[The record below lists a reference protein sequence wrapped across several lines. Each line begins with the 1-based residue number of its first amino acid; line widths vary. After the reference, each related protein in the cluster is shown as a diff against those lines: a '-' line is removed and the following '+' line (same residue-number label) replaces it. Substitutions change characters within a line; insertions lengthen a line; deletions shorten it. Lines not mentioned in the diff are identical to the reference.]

1 MEQKQAKRRG
11 RPPKSEQ
18 KPKEEKQVQFE
29 ITEEPNSTIII
40 DSEEEGFLENLN
52 NENYGK
58 EMSSFE
64 MEQDQEEIEEAWES
78 ETEQQHYDPDAERL
92 LNVVVDKFNEKR
104 GRKKKN
110 QDTYTQ
116 TEDVF
121 TPDLFSSK
129 GSQILGRTKREL
141 VAKLTQYRQLFPE
154 ELKQF
159 KVKKDANEEELQAY
173 LDEMEVIVSV
183 SSVDNFITD
192 SILNCIRIV
201 EGVSANTSK
210 YNISGCADLLKQN
223 REFHSLCKQL
233 YIKYKVFSSVPCE
246 YQLVMIV
253 ATTAFIARSKNIHM
267 EKMTAF
273 LNEQVPLGNL
283 NNKQ

>member
-29 ITEEPNSTIII
+29 ITEEPAIII

-58 EMSSFE
+58 PEFFHHEEEEVFE
-64 MEQDQEEIEEAWES
+64 EYQEPTTNYDNEFYDINKPIS
-78 ETEQQHYDPDAERL
+78 PETEAL
-92 LNVVVDKFNEKR
+92 FNNVIESKKR
-104 GRKKKN
+104 GRKPKHVGFETN
-110 QDTYTQ
+110 Q
-116 TEDVF
+116 EDVF
-121 TPDLFSSK
+121 TQDLFSSK

-154 ELKQF
+154 ELKAF

-223 REFHSLCKQL
+223 KEFHNLCKQL
-233 YIKYKVFSSVPCE
+233 YIKYKVFSSVPVE

-267 EKMTAF
+267 EKMTAY
-273 LNEQVPLGNL
+273 LNEQVPLGN
-283 NNKQ
+283 K

>member
-29 ITEEPNSTIII
+29 ITEEPAIII
-40 DSEEEGFLENLN
+40 DAEEEGFLENLN

-64 MEQDQEEIEEAWES
+64 MEQDQEEMEEAWET

-110 QDTYTQ
+110 QDSYTQ

-121 TPDLFSSK
+121 TQDLFSSK
-129 GSQILGRTKREL
+129 GSQILGRE
-141 VAKLTQYRQLFPE
+141 
-154 ELKQF
+154 
-159 KVKKDANEEELQAY
+159 N
-173 LDEMEVIVSV
+173 S
-183 SSVDNFITD
+183 
-192 SILNCIRIV
+192 
-201 EGVSANTSK
+201 
-210 YNISGCADLLKQN
+210 
-223 REFHSLCKQL
+223 
-233 YIKYKVFSSVPCE
+233 
-246 YQLVMIV
+246 
-253 ATTAFIARSKNIHM
+253 
-267 EKMTAF
+267 
-273 LNEQVPLGNL
+273 
-283 NNKQ
+283 